1 MFSLDL
7 EQNTR
12 KYDRIL
18 TLVHFDQQFL
28 TVGFLK
34 DNGLAMY
41 DLTKNTPYWQ
51 IPKTPSEIPL
61 CATSSPDGEKLLI
74 AYSSNKIRIFDI
86 MNKCLHPWSRK
97 NDELFPQNFLSRY
110 NRLIGATSLSNT
122 KFLFYSNYTYSILDL
137 TKDLPVNPPEVKI
150 I

>member
-1 MFSLDL
+1 
-7 EQNTR
+7 
-12 KYDRIL
+12 
-18 TLVHFDQQFL
+18 
-28 TVGFLK
+28 
-34 DNGLAMY
+34 MY
-41 DLTKNTPYWQ
+41 DLTKNELYWQ

-97 NDELFPQNFLSRY
+97 NDELFPHNFLIRY

-150 I
+150 IQDHPGKQIDSNSNWMECLKKSQSKYLESMPED